1 MWLVV
6 SNSSAGKGKGRIL
19 AHDFIN
25 LLSDNGLE
33 NKLIDCDTFAET
45 SILLEKEIQSNRYN
59 YLIAVGGD
67 GLVNLCVQ
75 MVAEKQICLGVI
87 PAGTGN
93 DFARATGFNGKS
105 VDEIFSI
112 ISKSKP
118 IKIDLGKAVS
128 ASGSKWF
135 VQVLS
140 TGFDAIVNSLA
151 NRMVWP
157 RGKSKY
163 TIATILILSRFKS
176 IPYKF
181 EIDGKAIEQNAML
194 MVVANGE
201 SYGGGMRI
209 CPGASNSDG
218 IFDILIV
225 RPVTKIVLLTIF
237 PKVFKGNHIPHPKI
251 DVYKGKHVKISGPT
265 VSYADGEFVS
275 QLPIEVTNVPN
286 ALTTWLAT

>member
-6 SNSSAGKGKGRIL
+6 CNASAGKGKGSIL
-19 AHDFIN
+19 AGEFIK
-25 LLSDNGLE
+25 LLSNSGLE

-45 SILLEKEIQSNRYN
+45 KMLLEKEIQTNRYN

-67 GLVNLCVQ
+67 GLVNLCLQ
-75 MVAEKQICLGVI
+75 FVAEKPICLGVI

-112 ISKSKP
+112 FSRSKP
-118 IKIDLGKAVS
+118 VKIDLGKAVS
-128 ASGSKWF
+128 ADESKWF

-151 NRMVWP
+151 NKMTWP

-176 IPYKF
+176 IRYMV
-181 EIDGKAIEQNAML
+181 EIDGRIFEQNAML
-194 MVVANGE
+194 LAVANGE

-218 IFDILIV
+218 IFDVLIV

-251 DVYKGKHVKISGPT
+251 DVYKGKYIKISSTT
-265 VSYADGEFVS
+265 VAYADGEFVS
-275 QLPIEVTNVPN
+275 QLPLEVTNVPN
-286 ALTTWLAT
+286 ALTTWLAS

>member
-6 SNSSAGKGKGRIL
+6 CNSSAGKGKGSTL
-19 AHDFIN
+19 ARDLIK
-25 LLSDNGLE
+25 LLSNSGLE
-33 NKLIDCDTFAET
+33 NKLIDCHTFTET
-45 SILLEKEIQSNRYN
+45 KFLLEKEIQTNRYN

-67 GLVNLCVQ
+67 GLVNLCLQ
-75 MVAEKQICLGVI
+75 MVAEKPICLGVI
-87 PAGTGN
+87 PSGTGN

-112 ISKSKP
+112 ISKSEP
-118 IKIDLGKAVS
+118 TKIDLGKAVS
-128 ASGSKWF
+128 ADGSKWF
-135 VQVLS
+135 VQILS

-151 NRMVWP
+151 NRMAWP

-176 IPYKF
+176 IPYKV
-181 EIDGKAIEQNAML
+181 EIDGRTIEQNAML
-194 MVVANGE
+194 LAVANGE

-237 PKVFKGNHIPHPKI
+237 PKVFRGNHIPHPKI
-251 DVYKGKHVKISGPT
+251 DVYKGKYVKISSPT

-275 QLPIEVTNVPN
+275 QLPLEITNVPN
-286 ALTTWLAT
+286 ALTTWLAP

>member
-6 SNSSAGKGKGRIL
+6 SNSNAGKGKGRIL
-19 AHDFIN
+19 ARDFIK

-45 SILLEKEIQSNRYN
+45 SILLEREIKSNRYN

-67 GLVNLCVQ
+67 GLVNLCLQ

-105 VDEIFSI
+105 VSEIFSI

-128 ASGSKWF
+128 AGGSKWF

-176 IPYKF
+176 ILYKF
-181 EIDGKAIEQNAML
+181 EIDGKSIEQNAML
-194 MVVANGE
+194 LVVANGE

-225 RPVTKIVLLTIF
+225 KPVTKIVLLTIF

-286 ALTTWLAT
+286 ALTTWLAP

>member
-6 SNSSAGKGKGRIL
+6 SNSSAGKGKGSAL
-19 AHDFIN
+19 AGELIK
-25 LLSDNGLE
+25 LLSNGGFD
-33 NKLIDCDTFAET
+33 NKLIDCDTFSET
-45 SILLEKEIQSNRYN
+45 QTLLEKEIQTDRYR
-59 YLIAVGGD
+59 YLVAVGGD
-67 GLVNLCVQ
+67 GLVNLCLQ
-75 MVAEKQICLGVI
+75 MVAEKPISLGVI
-87 PAGTGN
+87 AAGTGN
-93 DFARATGFNGKS
+93 DFARATGFYGKS
-105 VDEIFSI
+105 VHEVFSI
-112 ISKSKP
+112 ITKVEP
-118 IKIDLGKAVS
+118 VKIDLGKAVS
-128 ASGSKWF
+128 VDGTKWF

-151 NRMVWP
+151 NKMTWP

-163 TIATILILSRFKS
+163 TVATILILSRFKS
-176 IPYKF
+176 IPYKI
-181 EIDGKAIEQNAML
+181 EIDGRIFKQNAML
-194 MVVANGE
+194 LAVANGE

-251 DVYKGKHVKISGPT
+251 DVYKGKSLKISGPT

-275 QLPIEVTNVPN
+275 QLPLEINNIPN
-286 ALTTWLAT
+286 ALTTWLAP

>member
-1 MWLVV
+1 M
-6 SNSSAGKGKGRIL
+6 
-19 AHDFIN
+19 
-25 LLSDNGLE
+25 
-33 NKLIDCDTFAET
+33 
-45 SILLEKEIQSNRYN
+45 LLEKEIQTNRYN

-67 GLVNLCVQ
+67 GLVNLCLQ
-75 MVAEKQICLGVI
+75 LVAEKPICLGVI

-112 ISKSKP
+112 VSRSKP
-118 IKIDLGKAVS
+118 VKIDLGKAVS
-128 ASGSKWF
+128 ADESKWF

-151 NRMVWP
+151 NKMTWP

-176 IPYKF
+176 IPYMV
-181 EIDGKAIEQNAML
+181 EIDGRIFEQNAML
-194 MVVANGE
+194 LAVANGE

-218 IFDILIV
+218 IFDVLIV

-251 DVYKGKHVKISGPT
+251 DVYKGKYIKISSPT
-265 VSYADGEFVS
+265 VAYADGEFVS
-275 QLPIEVTNVPN
+275 QLPLEVTNVPN
-286 ALTTWLAT
+286 ALTTWLAS

>member
-6 SNSSAGKGKGRIL
+6 CNASAGKGKGSIL
-19 AHDFIN
+19 AGDFIK
-25 LLSDNGLE
+25 LLSNSGLE

-45 SILLEKEIQSNRYN
+45 KMLLEKEIQTNRYN

-67 GLVNLCVQ
+67 GLVNLCLQ
-75 MVAEKQICLGVI
+75 LVAEKPICLGVI

-112 ISKSKP
+112 FSRSKP
-118 IKIDLGKAVS
+118 VKIDLGKAVS
-128 ASGSKWF
+128 ADESKWF

-151 NRMVWP
+151 NKMTWP

-176 IPYKF
+176 IPYMV
-181 EIDGKAIEQNAML
+181 EIDGRIFEQNAML
-194 MVVANGE
+194 LAVANGE

-218 IFDILIV
+218 IFDVLIV

-251 DVYKGKHVKISGPT
+251 DVYKGKYVKRSSPT
-265 VSYADGEFVS
+265 VAYADGEFVS
-275 QLPIEVTNVPN
+275 QLPLEVTNVPN
-286 ALTTWLAT
+286 ALTTWLAS

>member
-25 LLSDNGLE
+25 LLSDNRLE

-67 GLVNLCVQ
+67 GLVNLCLQ

-105 VDEIFSI
+105 VSEIFSI

-128 ASGSKWF
+128 AGGSKWF

-194 MVVANGE
+194 LVVANGE

-286 ALTTWLAT
+286 ALTTWLAP

>member
-6 SNSSAGKGKGRIL
+6 CNASAGKGKGSIL
-19 AHDFIN
+19 AGDFIK
-25 LLSDNGLE
+25 LLSNSGLE

-45 SILLEKEIQSNRYN
+45 KMLLEKEIQTNRYN

-67 GLVNLCVQ
+67 GLVNLCLQ
-75 MVAEKQICLGVI
+75 LVAEKPICLGVI

-105 VDEIFSI
+105 VYEIFSI
-112 ISKSKP
+112 FSRSKP
-118 IKIDLGKAVS
+118 VKIDLGKAVS
-128 ASGSKWF
+128 AYESKWF

-151 NRMVWP
+151 NKMTWP

-176 IPYKF
+176 IPYMV
-181 EIDGKAIEQNAML
+181 EIDGRIFEQNAML
-194 MVVANGE
+194 LAVANGE

-218 IFDILIV
+218 IFDVLIV

-251 DVYKGKHVKISGPT
+251 DVYKGKYIKISSPT
-265 VSYADGEFVS
+265 VAYADGEFVS
-275 QLPIEVTNVPN
+275 QLPLEVTNVPN
-286 ALTTWLAT
+286 ALTTWLAS

>member
-6 SNSSAGKGKGRIL
+6 SNSSAGKGKGSAL
-19 AHDFIN
+19 ASDLMK
-25 LLSDNGLE
+25 LLANNGYE
-33 NKLIDCDTFAET
+33 SKLIDCNTFIET
-45 SILLEKEIQSNRYN
+45 KTLLENEIQTDRYHQ
-59 YLIAVGGD
+59 LIAVGGD
-67 GLVNLCVQ
+67 GLVNLCLQ
-75 MVAEKQICLGVI
+75 MVAEKPISLGVI

-93 DFARATGFNGKS
+93 DFARATGFYGKS
-105 VDEIFSI
+105 VNEIFSI
-112 ISKSKP
+112 ITQLEP
-118 IKIDLGKAVS
+118 VRIDLGKAVS
-128 ASGSKWF
+128 VEGSKWF

-151 NRMVWP
+151 NKMTWP

-163 TIATILILSRFKS
+163 TVATILILSRFKS
-176 IPYKF
+176 IPYKI
-181 EIDGKAIEQNAML
+181 EIDGRIFKQNAML
-194 MVVANGE
+194 LAVANGE

-251 DVYKGKHVKISGPT
+251 DVYKGKSLKISGPT

-275 QLPIEVTNVPN
+275 QLPLEIINIPN
-286 ALTTWLAT
+286 ALTTWLAP

>member
-105 VDEIFSI
+105 VGEIFSI
-112 ISKSKP
+112 IFKSKP

-128 ASGSKWF
+128 ADGSKWF

-194 MVVANGE
+194 LVVANGE

-286 ALTTWLAT
+286 ALTTWLAP

>member
-6 SNSSAGKGKGRIL
+6 CNASAGKGKGSIL
-19 AHDFIN
+19 AGDFIK
-25 LLSDNGLE
+25 LLSNSGLE

-45 SILLEKEIQSNRYN
+45 KMLLEKEIQTNRYN

-67 GLVNLCVQ
+67 GLVNLCLQ
-75 MVAEKQICLGVI
+75 LVAEKPICLGVI

-112 ISKSKP
+112 FSRSKP
-118 IKIDLGKAVS
+118 VKIDLGKAVS
-128 ASGSKWF
+128 ADESKWF

-151 NRMVWP
+151 NKMTWP

-163 TIATILILSRFKS
+163 TIATILILSRFKP
-176 IPYKF
+176 IPYMV
-181 EIDGKAIEQNAML
+181 EIDGRIFEQNAML
-194 MVVANGE
+194 LAVANGE

-218 IFDILIV
+218 IFDVLIV

-251 DVYKGKHVKISGPT
+251 DVYKGKYIKISSPT
-265 VSYADGEFVS
+265 VAYADGEFVS
-275 QLPIEVTNVPN
+275 QLPLEVTNVPN
-286 ALTTWLAT
+286 ALTTWLAS

>member
-6 SNSSAGKGKGRIL
+6 CNASAGKGKGSIL
-19 AHDFIN
+19 AGDFIK
-25 LLSDNGLE
+25 LLSKSGLE
-33 NKLIDCDTFAET
+33 NKLIDCNTFAET
-45 SILLEKEIQSNRYN
+45 KMLLEKEIQTNRYK

-67 GLVNLCVQ
+67 GLVNLCLQ
-75 MVAEKQICLGVI
+75 LVAEKPICLGVI

-112 ISKSKP
+112 VSRAEP
-118 IKIDLGKAVS
+118 VKIDLGKAVS
-128 ASGSKWF
+128 ADECKWF

-151 NRMVWP
+151 NKMAWP

-176 IPYKF
+176 IPYMV
-181 EIDGKAIEQNAML
+181 EIDGRIFEQNAML
-194 MVVANGE
+194 LAVANGE

-209 CPGASNSDG
+209 CPGALNSDG
-218 IFDILIV
+218 IFDVLIV

-251 DVYKGKHVKISGPT
+251 DVYKGKYIKISSPT
-265 VSYADGEFVS
+265 VAYADGEFVS
-275 QLPIEVTNVPN
+275 QLPLEVTNVPN
-286 ALTTWLAT
+286 ALTTWLAS

>member
-6 SNSSAGKGKGRIL
+6 CNASAGKGKGSIL
-19 AHDFIN
+19 AGDFIK
-25 LLSDNGLE
+25 LLSNSGLE

-45 SILLEKEIQSNRYN
+45 KMLLEKEIQTNRYN

-67 GLVNLCVQ
+67 GLVNLCLQ
-75 MVAEKQICLGVI
+75 LVAEKPICLGVI

-112 ISKSKP
+112 VSRSKP
-118 IKIDLGKAVS
+118 VKIDLGKAVS
-128 ASGSKWF
+128 ADESKWF

-151 NRMVWP
+151 NKMTWP

-176 IPYKF
+176 IPYMV
-181 EIDGKAIEQNAML
+181 EIDGRIFEQNAML
-194 MVVANGE
+194 LAVANGE

-218 IFDILIV
+218 IFDVLIV

-251 DVYKGKHVKISGPT
+251 DVYKGKYIKISSPT
-265 VSYADGEFVS
+265 VAYADGEFVS
-275 QLPIEVTNVPN
+275 QLPLEVTNVPN
-286 ALTTWLAT
+286 ALTTWLSS

>member
-6 SNSSAGKGKGRIL
+6 CNASAGKGTGSIL
-19 AHDFIN
+19 AGDFIK
-25 LLSDNGLE
+25 LLSNSGLE

-45 SILLEKEIQSNRYN
+45 KMLLEKEIQTNRYN

-67 GLVNLCVQ
+67 GLVNLCLQ
-75 MVAEKQICLGVI
+75 LVAEKPICLGVI

-93 DFARATGFNGKS
+93 DFARANGFNGKS

-112 ISKSKP
+112 FSRSKP
-118 IKIDLGKAVS
+118 VKIDLGKAVS
-128 ASGSKWF
+128 TDESKWF

-151 NRMVWP
+151 NKMTWP

-176 IPYKF
+176 IPYMV
-181 EIDGKAIEQNAML
+181 EIDGRIFEQNAML
-194 MVVANGE
+194 LAVANGE

-218 IFDILIV
+218 IFDVLIV

-251 DVYKGKHVKISGPT
+251 DVYKGKYIKISSPT
-265 VSYADGEFVS
+265 VAYADGEFVS
-275 QLPIEVTNVPN
+275 QLPLEVTNVPN
-286 ALTTWLAT
+286 ALTTWLAS

>member
-67 GLVNLCVQ
+67 GLVNLCLQ

-105 VDEIFSI
+105 VSEIFSI

-128 ASGSKWF
+128 AGGSKWF

-163 TIATILILSRFKS
+163 TIATFLILSRFKS

-181 EIDGKAIEQNAML
+181 EIDGKSIEQNAML
-194 MVVANGE
+194 LVVANGE

-286 ALTTWLAT
+286 ALTTWLAP

>member
-6 SNSSAGKGKGRIL
+6 CNSSAGKGKASIL
-19 AHDFIN
+19 ANDLIQF
-25 LLSDNGLE
+25 LSNNGLE
-33 NKLIDCDTFAET
+33 NKLIDNHTFAET
-45 SILLEKEIQSNRYN
+45 KILLEKEIQTNRYN

-67 GLVNLCVQ
+67 GLVNLCLQ
-75 MVAEKQICLGVI
+75 MVAERPVCLGVI

-105 VDEIFSI
+105 VNEIFSI
-112 ISKSKP
+112 ISKSEP
-118 IKIDLGKAVS
+118 TKIDLGKAVS
-128 ASGSKWF
+128 ANGSKWF

-163 TIATILILSRFKS
+163 TIATILILSRFES
-176 IPYKF
+176 IPYKV
-181 EIDGKAIEQNAML
+181 EIDGRTIEQNAML
-194 MVVANGE
+194 LAVANGE

-237 PKVFKGNHIPHPKI
+237 PKVFRGNHIPHPKI
-251 DVYKGKHVKISGPT
+251 DVYKGKYVKISGPT

-275 QLPIEVTNVPN
+275 QLPLEITNVPN
-286 ALTTWLAT
+286 ALTTWLAP